1 MDIKEAKALARRAK
15 ADIEVILEK
24 LYTDTGI
31 SITDVRVNAV
41 DVTPFGSVS
50 RELRHYVTLSSAMD
64 F

>member
-1 MDIKEAKALARRAK
+1 MDIKEAKALGRRAK
-15 ADIEVILEK
+15 ADIEAILDK

-31 SITDVRVNAV
+31 SITDVRVNAI
-41 DVTPFGSVS
+41 DVTLFGSVS

>member
-15 ADIEVILEK
+15 TDIESILEK

-31 SITDVRVNAV
+31 SITSVRINAV
-41 DVTPFGSVS
+41 ETTSFNSVS
-50 RELRHYVTLSSAMD
+50 REFRHYVTLSSAMD

>member
-1 MDIKEAKALARRAK
+1 MDIKEAKALGRRAK
-15 ADIEVILEK
+15 ADIEAILDK

-31 SITDVRVNAV
+31 SITDVRVNAI
-41 DVTPFGSVS
+41 DVTSFGSVS

>member
-1 MDIKEAKALARRAK
+1 MDIKEAKILGGRAK
-15 ADIEVILEK
+15 ADIEAILDK

-31 SITDVRVNAV
+31 SITSMSINAV
-41 DVTPFGSVS
+41 DVTSFNSVS